1 MPGTPEDSALAF
13 DVGTRVIGVAI
24 GNRLSG
30 SARALTTLAPD
41 DWARLD
47 ALVAEWRPDALVVG
61 LPLTLDG
68 AEQPMSR
75 RARAFAT
82 QLEQR
87 YQRPT
92 HLVDERNTSRE
103 AARRIAGMGVS
114 AVLIKG
120 GHYPSDDIVD
130 LLLEHGE
137 FVEFRHARVPGRHTH
152 GTGCT
157 FSAAITAQIAL
168 GRNLREAIPLAQG
181 YVAAA
186 IREAPDL
193 GRGHGPMGHLA
204 GLVRQEN

>member
-103 AARRIAGMGVS
+103 AARLFAQQRASG
-114 AVLIKG
+114 
-120 GHYPSDDIVD
+120 
-130 LLLEHGE
+130 
-137 FVEFRHARVPGRHTH
+137 
-152 GTGCT
+152 
-157 FSAAITAQIAL
+157 AAK
-168 GRNLREAIPLAQG
+168 RKD
-181 YVAAA
+181 AAA
-186 IREAPDL
+186 IDALAAAIILEAWL
-193 GRGHGPMGHLA
+193 
-204 GLVRQEN
+204 

>member
-1 MPGTPEDSALAF
+1 MPGTPEDTALAF

-41 DWARLD
+41 DWPRVD

-68 AEQPMSR
+68 GEQAMSQ

-87 YQRPT
+87 YRRPV

-103 AARRIAGMGVS
+103 AARRFAQQRASG
-114 AVLIKG
+114 AAKRK
-120 GHYPSDDIVD
+120 DAADID
-130 LLLEHGE
+130 
-137 FVEFRHARVPGRHTH
+137 
-152 GTGCT
+152 
-157 FSAAITAQIAL
+157 AL
-168 GRNLREAIPLAQG
+168 
-181 YVAAA
+181 AAA
-186 IREAPDL
+186 IILEAWL
-193 GRGHGPMGHLA
+193 
-204 GLVRQEN
+204 

>member
-103 AARRIAGMGVS
+103 AARRFAQQRASG
-114 AVLIKG
+114 
-120 GHYPSDDIVD
+120 
-130 LLLEHGE
+130 
-137 FVEFRHARVPGRHTH
+137 
-152 GTGCT
+152 
-157 FSAAITAQIAL
+157 AAK
-168 GRNLREAIPLAQG
+168 RKD
-181 YVAAA
+181 AAA
-186 IREAPDL
+186 IDA
-193 GRGHGPMGHLA
+193 LA
-204 GLVRQEN
+204 AAIILDAWL

>member
-1 MPGTPEDSALAF
+1 MPATPEESALAF

-41 DWARLD
+41 DWTRLD

-68 AEQPMSR
+68 GEQAMSKH
-75 RARAFAT
+75 ARAFAA

-103 AARRIAGMGVS
+103 AARRFAQQRASG
-114 AVLIKG
+114 
-120 GHYPSDDIVD
+120 
-130 LLLEHGE
+130 
-137 FVEFRHARVPGRHTH
+137 
-152 GTGCT
+152 
-157 FSAAITAQIAL
+157 AAKRKDAATIDAL
-168 GRNLREAIPLAQG
+168 
-181 YVAAA
+181 AAA
-186 IREAPDL
+186 IILEAWL
-193 GRGHGPMGHLA
+193 
-204 GLVRQEN
+204 